1 MKNRSE
7 IFKILLI
14 FILST
19 VILIVLQVLFEL
31 FSPRFNEDLD
41 FSYVVVTMLNLIWYL
56 LMAFGFYFAI
66 SSSLKQEYNAFKS
79 MKKSERRIFI
89 VRGLIYMYAV
99 QIFVTLLLDA
109 FNLFELSNN
118 QEAINALATVGP
130 MTQIFLVIFAVFLAP
145 FTEEILF
152 RRTLFSFI
160 KKNSTPF
167 LAVLLSSILFGL
179 IHGLTELSNPV
190 VLLPY
195 VAVGIV
201 LQIFYLKSKT
211 LVVPII
217 MHALFNLVGVIV
229 ILLTTYFP
237 SLLS

>member
-7 IFKILLI
+7 IISILSI

-19 VILIVLQVLFEL
+19 LILIVLQVLFEL
-31 FSPRFNEDLD
+31 FSPRFNNDLD
-41 FSYVVVTMLNLIWYL
+41 FAYIVVTGLNLIWYL

-66 SSSLKQEYNAFKS
+66 STGLKLEFLTYKELS
-79 MKKSERRIFI
+79 KSEKRMFI
-89 VRGLIYMYAV
+89 IRGLIYMYVV
-99 QIFVTLLLDA
+99 QIVVTLILDA

-118 QEAINALATVGP
+118 QEAINALAAVGP
-130 MTQIFLVIFAVFLAP
+130 LTQIFLVIFAVFLAP

-152 RRTLFSFI
+152 RRTLFNFI

-201 LQIFYLKSKT
+201 LQYFYIQSKT
-211 LVVPII
+211 LMVPMI
-217 MHALFNLVGVIV
+217 MHALFNLIGVVV
-229 ILLTTYFP
+229 ILVTTYFP
-237 SLLS
+237 AILS